1 MNFDPNGLYY
11 WMVKIYSE
19 NKTEE
24 NKIQIF
30 NEGGSRCFS
39 PNQLVHTSKGSK
51 QIQDINKH
59 DYVLTYNESTK
70 EKEYKKVNRIF
81 KFDNKKKMY
90 KITLKN
96 GRVIECTYD
105 HKFYYEGEWKTIESI
120 IRLID
125 YGTMERN
132 T

>member
-1 MNFDPNGLYY
+1 MAFDPNSLFYY
-11 WMVKIYSE
+11 MVQKYQE
-19 NKTEE
+19 NKTED
-24 NKIQIF
+24 NKIIF
-30 NEGGSRCFS
+30 CNEGSSRCFS
-39 PNQLVHTSKGSK
+39 HNQLVRTSKGSK
-51 QIQDINKH
+51 QIKDINKR

-96 GRVIECTYD
+96 GRIIECTYD
-105 HKFYYEGEWKTIESI
+105 HEFYYKGEWQTIESI